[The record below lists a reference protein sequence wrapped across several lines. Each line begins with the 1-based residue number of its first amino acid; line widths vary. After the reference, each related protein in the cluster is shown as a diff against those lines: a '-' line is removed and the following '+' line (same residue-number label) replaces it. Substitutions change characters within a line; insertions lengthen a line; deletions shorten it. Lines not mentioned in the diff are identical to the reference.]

1 VFSIAELW
9 RRGSVRLLLAT
20 MAVTFADKFGV
31 IWLVILREDGAEQV
45 SVHNKHVSILGHYCS
60 IFTSMVWTNFEI
72 LYCLCYVFVP
82 PMNKYQ

>member
-1 VFSIAELW
+1 M
-9 RRGSVRLLLAT
+9 RLLLAT

-60 IFTSMVWTNFEI
+60 IITSMV
-72 LYCLCYVFVP
+72 
-82 PMNKYQ
+82 